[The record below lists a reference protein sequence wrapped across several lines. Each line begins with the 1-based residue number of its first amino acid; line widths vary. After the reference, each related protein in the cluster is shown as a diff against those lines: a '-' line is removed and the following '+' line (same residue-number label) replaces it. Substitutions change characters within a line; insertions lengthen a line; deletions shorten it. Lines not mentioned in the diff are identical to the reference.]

1 MTLAQVLRLKHVLR
15 LIVSVGLLSSS
26 VSLAAQNPS
35 SSTNSAALEAI
46 LKQMDA
52 GAALFRN
59 AESDFKAETYQK
71 VVNETD
77 TQAGQIYFRRS
88 GKGQL
93 QPAMHFESPDEKYV
107 VYSDGKIRVYQPKIE
122 QVNEY
127 DAGKNRSEIESFM
140 LLGFGGGGHDL
151 QRQFDVQLIG
161 NEDVDGQKTAKLE
174 LVPKD
179 PKVKNM
185 FDKIVVW
192 IDAARA
198 ISLKQQFFEP
208 SGDYRTTTY
217 TNIKV
222 NVKIADDVFKLHT
235 SGHTKTVK
243 GS

>member
-1 MTLAQVLRLKHVLR
+1 MTLAQVLSLKHVLR
-15 LIVSVGLLSSS
+15 LIVCVGLLSLS
-26 VSLAAQNPS
+26 VSLPAQNPS

-46 LKQMDA
+46 LNQMDA
-52 GAALFRN
+52 AAERFRT
-59 AESDFKAETYQK
+59 AQSDFKAETYQK

-77 TQAGQIYFRRS
+77 TQAGQVYFRRS

-93 QPAMHFESPDEKYV
+93 QTAFHFESPEEKYV
-107 VYSDGKIRVYQPKIE
+107 VYSDGTIRVYQPKIE

-151 QRQFDVQLIG
+151 QRQFDVQLTG

-179 PKVKNM
+179 QKVKNM
-185 FDKIVVW
+185 FDKIVIWV
-192 IDAARA
+192 DAARA

-208 SGDYRTTTY
+208 SGDYRTTAY

>member
-1 MTLAQVLRLKHVLR
+1 MTLAQVLPFKHVLR
-15 LIVSVGLLSSS
+15 LIVCAGLLSLS
-26 VSLAAQNPS
+26 VSLPAQNPS

-46 LKQMDA
+46 LNQMDD
-52 GAALFRN
+52 AAARFRN
-59 AESDFKAETYQK
+59 AQSDFKAEIYQK

-77 TQAGQIYFRRS
+77 TQAGHIYFRRS

-93 QPAMHFESPDEKYV
+93 QMASHFESPDEKYV
-107 VYSDGKIRVYQPKIE
+107 VYSDGTIRVYQPKIE

-151 QRQFDVQLIG
+151 QRQFDVQLTG

-179 PKVKNM
+179 QKVKNM
-185 FDKIVVW
+185 FDKIIIWV
-192 IDAARA
+192 DTSQA

-208 SGDYRTTTY
+208 SGDYRTTAY

>member
-1 MTLAQVLRLKHVLR
+1 MILAQVLRLKHGLR
-15 LIVSVGLLSSS
+15 LIVCMALLSSS
-26 VSLAAQNPS
+26 VSLPAQNPS
-35 SSTNSAALEAI
+35 SSTNSAALDAV
-46 LKQMDA
+46 LNQMDA
-52 GAALFRN
+52 AAALFRSSQ
-59 AESDFKAETYQK
+59 SDFKAETYQR

-77 TQAGQIYFRRS
+77 RQAGQIYFRRS

-93 QPAMHFESPDEKYV
+93 QMASHFESPDEKYV

-127 DAGKNRSEIESFM
+127 DARKNRSEIESFM
-140 LLGFGGGGHDL
+140 LLGFGGSGHDL
-151 QRQFDVQLIG
+151 LRQFDVQLAG
-161 NEDVDGQKTAKLE
+161 NEDVAGQKTAKLE

-185 FDKIVVW
+185 FDKIVIWV
-192 IDAARA
+192 DAAQA